1 MKIFFKNISLLL
13 CTILFS
19 FSINGQGITSEI
31 KSQILNQIDSLKI
44 AHLNSD
50 SSLANSLYHP
60 DLILT
65 SQSGKKYNKE
75 VALINIKNTFE
86 SYQNSDIVLL
96 KVTENVI
103 ISNYINERKY
113 KDFPKGKFRLTVVWK
128 IHEGSWKI
136 ISMQSSKIKEKKK
149 N

>member
-1 MKIFFKNISLLL
+1 MKIVFKNISLLL

-19 FSINGQGITSEI
+19 FCISAQEITPEI
-31 KSQILNQIDSLKI
+31 KGQILNQIDSLKI
-44 AHLNSD
+44 AHLHSD
-50 SSLANSLYHP
+50 SSLANRLYHP
-60 DLILT
+60 DLMLT
-65 SQSGKKYNKE
+65 SQSGKKYNKK

-96 KVTENVI
+96 KVADDVI

-113 KDFPKGKFRLTVVWK
+113 KDFPKGKFRLTTVWK

-149 N
+149 K